1 MAAAV
6 RWPPL
11 RAVWPDANAQL
22 VAETQV
28 RNLEEELRLEK
39 HVHVSSLTLGLA
51 EKVESRIISWRP

>member
-11 RAVWPDANAQL
+11 GAVWPDANAQL

-28 RNLEEELRLEK
+28 RKLEEELRLEK
-39 HVHVSSLTLGLA
+39 HVHVSPL
-51 EKVESRIISWRP
+51 